1 MLLLVSIDED
11 RGSWVGS
18 AGAWRRGEEAIP
30 RHFHHSSLT
39 STAGAP
45 SPPTPRATSDIR
57 SALPD
62 ITQRESPTERPLQA
76 QKLRKSSE
84 ATIERMAADLW
95 AVVTHLGIDRLVYVG
110 HSMGSAIG
118 WRFTADHPEVVVA
131 GVSIAGIPVTGKL
144 EESRPWVLG
153 MIDMAGDTAALT
165 EMIGGLYKHL
175 DVVGADHLR
184 SVGEAAAVVPQ
195 ETIREIVTNQ
205 FHVDQRADALPHLTQ
220 PWLFIASSE
229 DESEPAAHQTERAG
243 LLPSATTVV
252 LEGEGHMAPQE
263 SPALVADAILDFL
276 STHPA
281 HGATRV
287 ASA

>member
-1 MLLLVSIDED
+1 MSALRVGNDLIHFDDIPGRDDDAPTLLWAHGFLLEASAYRELISLLPDFRHVIVDH
-11 RGSWVGS
+11 RGHG
-18 AGAWRRGEEAIP
+18 
-30 RHFHHSSLT
+30 
-39 STAGAP
+39 
-45 SPPTPRATSDIR
+45 R
-57 SALPD
+57 SAS
-62 ITQRESPTERPLQA
+62 IET
-76 QKLRKSSE
+76 E
-84 ATIERMAADLW
+84 ATIERMAADLS